1 MSSDKGNPSP
11 YGDPMIDPTDVTK
24 FDRTVD
30 ELQEFWLF
38 CICVAGKTA
47 VQQAKVLENFLR
59 DGRAEFPGFVTPFQ
73 VVGVMDVSGILLD
86 RIKEA
91 RLGQYPKLERAFRE
105 SLGKDLKTCT
115 IEDLES
121 IHGVGAKTA
130 RYFMLHTRKDQ
141 RIACLD
147 THVIRHMRDLG
158 LTEQKGT
165 PPSGPKYKALED
177 EFLKLA
183 DASGMTVA
191 DFDLMIWNKY
201 ARKA

>member
-1 MSSDKGNPSP
+1 MS
-11 YGDPMIDPTDVTK
+11 MIDPTNVTN
-24 FDRTVD
+24 FSRSPD

-47 VQQAKVLENFLR
+47 VTQAKHLEAFLTK
-59 DGRAEFPGFVTPFQ
+59 GRKDFPGYQTPFQ
-73 VVGVMDVSGILLD
+73 VVGVLSMIGILDEYL
-86 RIKEA
+86 KEA
-91 RLGQYPKLERAFRE
+91 RLGQYTKLRKAFSG
-105 SLGKDLKTCT
+105 SLGIDLATCS
-115 IEDLES
+115 IEDLEA

-158 LTEQKGT
+158 LTTQVGT
-165 PPSGPKYKALED
+165 PSGAKYKALEE

-191 DFDLMIWNKY
+191 DFDLHIWNTY

>member
-1 MSSDKGNPSP
+1 
-11 YGDPMIDPTDVTK
+11 MIDPTDVTK
-24 FDRTVD
+24 FDRTVE

-47 VQQAKVLENFLR
+47 VQQAKTLEAFLSK
-59 DGRAEFPGFVTPFQ
+59 GREEFQGFTTPFQ
-73 VVGVMDVSGILLD
+73 IVSVMDMSGILLD
-86 RIKEA
+86 RIKESK
-91 RLGQYPKLERAFRE
+91 LGQYTKLEKAFKG
-105 SLGKDLKTCT
+105 SVGIDLATCS
-115 IEDLES
+115 IADLEA

-130 RYFMLHTRKDQ
+130 RYFILHTRKDQ

-158 LTEQKGT
+158 LTTQVGT
-165 PPSGPKYKALED
+165 PPSGPKYQALETA
-177 EFLKLA
+177 FLQLA
-183 DASGMTVA
+183 DASGMSVA